1 MRRKRR
7 IRSGCM
13 DIETENMHRL
23 IDVTACVNTIRDL
36 QGKDWKV
43 YQIPATLV
51 AWRNG
56 GTLVIL
62 EAGFRCRIHGSLDAA
77 LAAEQAYRAVVL
89 ESTRDLRGLATRLG
103 SDWGK
108 TVPDMA
114 VAVRRFETFL
124 AGWRAH
130 TGDVWPNDEWE
141 SLLAECH
148 RLIAMRRAEIEEL
161 RARAA
166 LNLTLTSLAIALV
179 ALVVAV
185 IPLGVPG
192 YIAVALA
199 GILTAVMVFIA
210 HRVGHIVSG
219 DRPIT
224 LS

>member
-1 MRRKRR
+1 MSRPAW
-7 IRSGCM
+7 IPSG
-13 DIETENMHRL
+13 IYRAK
-23 IDVTACVNTIRDL
+23 I
-36 QGKDWKV
+36 GKCAKYRQRWWLG
-43 YQIPATLV
+43 ATGAPWSFSKQV
-51 AWRNG
+51 
-56 GTLVIL
+56 
-62 EAGFRCRIHGSLDAA
+62 FRCRIHGSLDAA

-89 ESTRDLRGLATRLG
+89 ESTRDLRGLAARLG

-148 RLIAMRRAEIEEL
+148 RLIAMRRTEIEEL

-166 LNLTLTSLAIALV
+166 LNLTLTSLAIALA

-185 IPLGVPG
+185 IPLGLPG

-199 GILTAVMVFIA
+199 DILTAVMVFIA
-210 HRVGHIVSG
+210 YRVGHIVSG